1 MDLREASRLASSL
14 MARHGLTGWRLV
26 YDNAKTRAGVCRFD
40 RKEIGLSRP
49 LISLYEAEQVTETIL
64 HEIAHALT
72 GPRHGHDRA
81 WRATARRIGCS
92 GQRCMPADAPSVDGP
107 WVGVCPAGHRTTAHR
122 RPIRVKSCRGC
133 SRGFDAAA
141 IYTWSHRGRPA
152 PMDPR
157 YEAELA
163 RIRAD
168 RSAPRP
174 AHIPIQVGERV
185 RLTGTGRYAG
195 LAGTVV
201 KRGRTRYQV
210 QTRAGLL
217 SVAFTAAQ
225 HLPTPQ

>member
-1 MDLREASRLASSL
+1 

-26 YDNAKTRAGVCRFD
+26 FDNAKTRAGVCRFD

-49 LISLYEAEQVTETIL
+49 LISLYEVEQVTETVL
-64 HEIAHALT
+64 HEIAHALA
-72 GPRHGHDRA
+72 GPRHGHDRV

-92 GQRCMPADAPSVDGP
+92 GRRCMPVDAPSVEGP

-122 RPIRVKSCRGC
+122 RPIRVKSCRTC
-133 SRGFDAAA
+133 FPGFDASA
-141 IYTWSHRGRPA
+141 IYTWSHRGLPA
-152 PMDPR
+152 PMDSR

-163 RIRAD
+163 HISAG
-168 RSAPRP
+168 RSTTKPAPAP
-174 AHIPIQVGERV
+174 LPVGERV

-195 LAGTVV
+195 LAGTIV

-210 QTRAGLL
+210 QTGAGLL

-225 HLPTPQ
+225 HVPPAR